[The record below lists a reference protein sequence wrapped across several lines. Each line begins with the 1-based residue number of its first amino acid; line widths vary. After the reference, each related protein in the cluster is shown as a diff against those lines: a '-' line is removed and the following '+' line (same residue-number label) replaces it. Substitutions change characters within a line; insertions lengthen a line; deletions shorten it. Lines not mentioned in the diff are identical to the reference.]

1 MTGHERE
8 NSVCVSEM
16 LLLLLAMGG
25 LSQVFTALVC
35 AVPLTPYHHLEAYIK
50 FIKAGKGTSLVVE

>member
-16 LLLLLAMGG
+16 LLLLAMGG

-35 AVPLTPYHHLEAYIK
+35 AVLLTPYHHLEAYIK
-50 FIKAGKGTSLVVE
+50 FIKAGKGTSLVGE